1 MDGHMEKDTQSDGNS
16 DKVKKMLEDK
26 ETYSDL
32 KHLGWLND
40 EVRSLYREIDE
51 KRFDAM
57 KLKMKIKEKN
67 GLSMGN
73 MNDEMILMTAAEV
86 LFDMG
91 KNKSKI

>member
-1 MDGHMEKDTQSDGNS
+1 MGENS
-16 DKVKKMLEDK
+16 ESEGDSNKVKIKRMLEDK

-32 KHLGWLND
+32 KSIGWIQD
-40 EVRSLYREIDE
+40 DIRSLYREIDE

-67 GLSMGN
+67 GLSMGG
-73 MNDEMILMTAAEV
+73 MDDEMILMTAAEV

-91 KNKSKI
+91 KKNPKV